1 MIQTTQRPSEWSPAD
16 PYPFYH
22 RIRRQSPVFS
32 LVMGGNPVVLLSRYD
47 DVVAL
52 LQDSRFSAQRVKRSK
67 TRRPEDLL
75 KLHPL
80 TRIHLGF
87 MVWRDPPDHTRL
99 RGLVSKAFTPR
110 IVEQLRPHCVALA
123 RQMVEEL
130 AAVERPDLIHH
141 LAGPYPVHVIAEMLG
156 VAAEDRPQ
164 LARWSTDLAQIVEPT
179 QRWITFNKV
188 RESAM
193 HLRAY
198 FEELVA
204 ERRRRPRRDDLLSR
218 LISAEA
224 RGEVLHQEEVIGTL
238 FFLLAAG
245 HETTRNLIGN
255 GMLALLDHPEQ
266 AQRLRRERRLVPSGV
281 DELLRYDCPV
291 QFSVRK
297 PLEDVELRGVSIP
310 RGREIYTLF
319 GAANRDPAQ
328 FPDPD
333 RLDVGRRP
341 NRHLAFSSGIHHCL
355 GSSLGRM
362 EGEIVIDTLLQTHR
376 KLGLGI
382 ERGDLE
388 WAPGL
393 VLRGLRSLPI
403 AL

>member
-1 MIQTTQRPSEWSPAD
+1 MTQTAERPHDWKASD

-22 RIRRQSPVFS
+22 RIRRQSPVCN
-32 LVMGGNPVVLLSRYD
+32 VAMGFDTVVLVSGYD
-47 DVVAL
+47 EVVAL
-52 LQDSRFSAQRVKRSK
+52 LQDPRFSAQRIKRSK
-67 TRRPEDLL
+67 TRKPEDLL

-99 RGLVSKAFTPR
+99 RNLVSKAFTPR
-110 IVEQLRPHCVALA
+110 IVEQLRPHCISLA
-123 RQMVEEL
+123 REMVEEL
-130 AAVERPDLIHH
+130 ANVDRPDLIRD
-141 LAGPYPVHVIAEMLG
+141 LAGPYPVHIIAEMLG
-156 VAAEDRPQ
+156 VPAEDRDD

-179 QRWITFNKV
+179 QRWQSFNGV
-188 RESAM
+188 REGAM
-193 HLRAY
+193 HLRGY
-198 FEELVA
+198 FEALVA
-204 ERRRRPRRDDLLSR
+204 ERRRHPRSDDLLSR

-224 RGEVLHQEEVIGTL
+224 RGDVLHEEEVIGTL

-255 GMLALLDHPEQ
+255 GMLALLEHPEQ
-266 AQRLRRERRLVPSGV
+266 AERMRRNRGLVPSGV

-297 PLEDVELRGVSIP
+297 PIEDTELRGVFVP
-310 RGREIYTLF
+310 KGREIYTLF
-319 GAANRDPAQ
+319 GAANRDPEQ
-328 FPDPD
+328 FAEPD

-355 GSSLGRM
+355 GASLGRM
-362 EGEIVIDTLLQTHR
+362 EGEIVLDTLLQKHR
-376 KLGLGI
+376 KLGLAV
-382 ERGDLE
+382 ERSELE

-393 VLRGLRSLPI
+393 VLRGLRSLPVV
-403 AL
+403 L